1 MNKIMLS
8 ARMHEYKKPL
18 VIENVPVPK
27 VRGDGVIV
35 KVGGAGLCHSD
46 LHLIS
51 GEWKDAIPLAL
62 PMTPGHEVAG
72 WVEELGD
79 SVPPG
84 LFNPGDLVAVFGGWG
99 CGACPICKRG
109 DEQMCPIAKW
119 PGLSQHDGGYSQ
131 YILVPSYR
139 FLIKVDGA
147 SRLTPQE
154 LAPLT
159 DAGLTPYRAVRR
171 FRHMLVPG
179 TSIAV
184 VGIGGLGS
192 YGVQYARLLAPN
204 STVIAIDRSEKKLE
218 LARKFGADHGI
229 SLGDDAKRAVKDLTH
244 GRGIDV
250 IVDCVAAPNTTSLSI
265 SLLAKGGALAVV
277 GLFGSQISVP
287 VLPAI
292 MNEYC
297 VTGSLWGN
305 YTELCEVIELAKQNK
320 IRHSL
325 QTFKLDS
332 INNAIDKL
340 REGQIVGRAVVVPSD

>member
-1 MNKIMLS
+1 MIS
-8 ARMHEYKKPL
+8 ARMHEYQKPL
-18 VIENVPVPK
+18 VVENIPVPK
-27 VRGDGVIV
+27 ARGEGVLV

-72 WVEELGD
+72 WVEEVGEH
-79 SVPPG
+79 VPPG
-84 LFNPGDLVAVFGGWG
+84 LFNPGDLVAIFGGWG
-99 CGACPICKRG
+99 CGACATCKRG
-109 DEQMCPIAKW
+109 DEQMCPFAKW

-139 FLIKVDGA
+139 FLIKVRG

-179 TSIAV
+179 TSIAI

-192 YGVQYARLLAPN
+192 YCVQYARLLAPN
-204 STVIAIDRSEKKLE
+204 STVIAIDRNEKKLD
-218 LARKFGADHGI
+218 LARKFGADHAI
-229 SLGDDAKRAVKDLTH
+229 SLKDGDNDAKKGVWDITQ

-250 IVDCVAAPNTTSLSI
+250 IVDCVGAENTTSLAI
-265 SLLAKGGALAVV
+265 SLLARGGALAVV
-277 GLFGSQISVP
+277 GLFGSKISVP
-287 VLPAI
+287 LLPAVI
-292 MNEYC
+292 NEYC

-305 YTELCEVIELAKQNK
+305 YNELCEVIELAKQNK
-320 IRHSL
+320 IRHAL
-325 QTFKLDS
+325 QTFKLDD
-332 INNAIDKL
+332 INSAIDRL
-340 REGQIVGRAVVVPSD
+340 REGQIVGRAVIVPG